1 MLSACKALTTRKGHA
16 ASVRRQ
22 SRQRLR
28 SERRYIFSRA
38 AALCRE
44 RCCSHVKLSAFHF
57 QLSIC
62 RTPCYNVHLAA
73 YIPFSMTEF

>member
-1 MLSACKALTTRKGHA
+1 MPRPAWSLQSVQAADKAVKTNC
-16 ASVRRQ
+16 V
-22 SRQRLR
+22 
-28 SERRYIFSRA
+28 
-38 AALCRE
+38 
-44 RCCSHVKLSAFHF
+44 CSGAHGAQIRKLSAFHF

>member
-1 MLSACKALTTRKGHA
+1 MLSACKALT
-16 ASVRRQ
+16 
-22 SRQRLR
+22 
-28 SERRYIFSRA
+28 ERRYIFSHA

-44 RCCSHVKLSAFHF
+44 RRCSHVKLSAFHF